1 MNKTKRFHTAIVGG
15 GFSGLTAAYELAK
28 AGRSV
33 VIFERDAELGGLAG
47 GFRVGNEVLEKFYH
61 HWFNNDQYVFD
72 LIAELGENANILL
85 RPTRTGMY
93 YAKQFFTLSTP
104 SDLLRFNALPFIDR
118 IRLGVGVLRARAVRN
133 WHSLEGI
140 SAKNWLIKLCGQRAY
155 DVVWDPLLVGKFG
168 DVADDISA
176 VWFWKKLVLRGGSRD
191 RSGGEVLA
199 YYRGG
204 FAALAERIGRQ
215 IIELG
220 GELRLSSAVDH
231 VVQSEGRA
239 VGVVVGGTL
248 IESENVLITT
258 PLPLT
263 AELLREVVPKAYLD
277 KLRRI
282 RYLSNVCMVLSLDRS
297 LSQTYWM
304 NVNDPGFPYV
314 GVIEHTNFE
323 PPSSYGGRHIVYLSK
338 YLPPN
343 HSMYTMSDHDLV
355 EFSLPH
361 LQRMFPEF
369 KREWIQDVHIWR
381 ADYAQPIA
389 EKYYSKLV
397 PGRLTPLL
405 NVWITTMA
413 QVYPEDRGTN
423 YAVREGKAVAA
434 DILSTPAGVSY

>member
-1 MNKTKRFHTAIVGG
+1 MNKTSPFHTAIVGG
-15 GFSGLTAAYELAK
+15 GFAGLAAAYDLVK
-28 AGRSV
+28 AGKRV
-33 VIFERDAELGGLAG
+33 VILERDTALGGLAG
-47 GFRVGNEVLEKFYH
+47 GFKVGNEVLEKFYH
-61 HWFNNDQYVFD
+61 HWFNNDQHIFD
-72 LIAELGENANILL
+72 LINELGENKNILL

-104 SDLLRFNALPFIDR
+104 MDLLRFSALPFIDR
-118 IRLGVGVLRARAVRN
+118 VRLGIGVLRAKAIKD
-133 WHSLEGI
+133 WLPLENL
-140 SAKNWLIKLCGQRAY
+140 SAKEWLIKLCGQRAY

-168 DVADDISA
+168 DVANDISA
-176 VWFWKKLVLRGGSRD
+176 VWFWKKLVLRGGSRNS
-191 RSGGEVLA
+191 SGDEVLA

-204 FAALAERIGRQ
+204 FAALAERLGAE
-215 IIELG
+215 IIKLG
-220 GELRLSSAVDH
+220 GEIRLSSKVDS
-231 VVQSEGRA
+231 VIQNDGRA
-239 VGVVVGGTL
+239 VGVLVDGTL
-248 IESENVLITT
+248 VECENVLITT
-258 PLPLT
+258 PLPIT
-263 AELLREVVPKAYLD
+263 AKILQRVVPEEYLA

-297 LSQTYWM
+297 LSQTYWL

-343 HSMYTMSDHDLV
+343 HSMYTMSDHELV

-361 LQRMFPEF
+361 LQKMFPDF

-389 EKYYSKLV
+389 EKHYSQMV
-397 PGRLTPLL
+397 PGRNTPLP

-423 YAVREGKAVAA
+423 YAVREGKSVAA
-434 DILSTPAGVSY
+434 EIKSASKINLY